1 MKLRTITSQTY
12 PIIKSWVEPSSSPT
26 LQPDDVREEHIVT
39 LRTITSQT
47 YPIIKSWVE
56 PSSPSKLQPEVVSTH

>member
-12 PIIKSWVEPSSSPT
+12 PMIKSWVEASSAPNYE
-26 LQPDDVREEHIVT
+26 PDDVREEHIVT

-56 PSSPSKLQPEVVSTH
+56 PSNLHEMQPEVVSTH